1 MAEVQP
7 TNPNVAREVFGHLPD
22 GTLVERVRL
31 RGANGFELAVIT
43 LGAAVQ
49 SLHAPD
55 RHGHCADIVLGHD
68 DLSAYLARRS
78 LFGATVG
85 RCANRI
91 AGASFVLDSRRIQ
104 VTANNGE
111 NSLHGG
117 AAGFDV
123 RLWSIEA
130 LADGPSPSVRLIYAS
145 PDGEEGYPGRLSTRV
160 TYAIAG
166 STGFSIAF
174 EAETDRPTVVNLTH
188 HSFFNLGGVAA
199 AADVLDHE
207 LSIAA
212 NAYLPIDDALIPLG
226 APQPVAGT
234 PFDFTRPQPIGAR
247 IRDGHEQLRLGRGYD
262 HNFCVNGGR
271 TEQPRLAARVRHP
284 ASGRVMEILTDQP
297 GLQLYSGNFLDGT
310 VSGKHGRLYRQSDA
324 VCLEPQAWPD
334 APNRPDYPSVRLD
347 LGQVYRHLSLYRFSA
362 T

>member
-7 TNPNVAREVFGHLPD
+7 TNPNIAREVFGHLAD
-22 GTLVERVRL
+22 GTAVERVRL
-31 RGANGFELAVIT
+31 RGTNSFEIAIIT

-49 SLHAPD
+49 SLHVPG
-55 RHGHCADIVLGHD
+55 REGHCADIVLGHD

-91 AGASFVLDSRRIQ
+91 AGASFVLEGRRIE
-104 VTANNGE
+104 VTANNGA

-117 AAGFDV
+117 AAGFDL

-130 LADGPSPSVRLIYAS
+130 LTDVPSPSVRLAYVS
-145 PDGEEGYPGRLSTRV
+145 PDGEEGYPGKLDTRV
-160 TYAIAG
+160 TYTVTG
-166 STGFSIAF
+166 GTGFSIVF
-174 EAETDRPTVVNLTH
+174 EAETDRRTVVNLTH
-188 HSFFNLGGVAA
+188 HSFFNLGGVATA
-199 AADVLDHE
+199 VDVFDHE
-207 LSIAA
+207 LLMAA
-212 NAYLPIDDALIPLG
+212 NAYLPVDDALIPLG
-226 APQPVAGT
+226 SSQPVAGT

-262 HNFCVNGGR
+262 HNFCLDGGR

-310 VSGKHGRLYRQSDA
+310 VSGKHRRLHRQSDA
-324 VCLEPQAWPD
+324 FCLEPQAWPN
-334 APNRPDYPSVRLD
+334 APNRPDYPSVQLD
-347 LGQVYRHLSLYRFSA
+347 PGQVYRHHSIYRFS
-362 T
+362 TT